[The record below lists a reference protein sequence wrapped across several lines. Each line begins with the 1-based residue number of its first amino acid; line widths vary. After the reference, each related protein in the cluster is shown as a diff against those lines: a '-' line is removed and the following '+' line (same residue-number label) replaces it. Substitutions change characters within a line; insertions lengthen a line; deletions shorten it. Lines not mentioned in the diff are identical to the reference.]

1 MAKKKSRTSQTSKGI
16 QGHPT
21 RARTS
26 RGIARS
32 LNQIKAWEQGKRVM
46 LVIDKAGHKAEA
58 REVWGL
64 PPQER
69 RRAANINND
78 D

>member
-1 MAKKKSRTSQTSKGI
+1 MPKKKSRSSQTSKGV

-46 LVIDKAGHKAEA
+46 LVVNKAGHKAEA

-69 RRAANINND
+69 RRAANIKND